1 MWSLPNI
8 WASTVAVTRA
18 QALLIVIGDPRVLSL
33 DPLWRGF
40 LNYAYNLGAWKG
52 KPLPDWDT
60 AETVENTSYDVQRR
74 RQAQDD
80 HDGLIARIA
89 DAVEGELRVEDLE
102 NEANQ
107 EDAVVV
113 ERPWREAE

>member
-1 MWSLPNI
+1 M
-8 WASTVAVTRA
+8 AVTRA

-60 AETVENTSYDVQRR
+60 TEAVENTSYDVQRR

-102 NEANQ
+102 NEVNQ

>member
-1 MWSLPNI
+1 MWSSPNI
-8 WASTVAVTRA
+8 CASTVAVTRA

-60 AETVENTSYDVQRR
+60 TETVEDTSYDVQRR

-89 DAVEGELRVEDLE
+89 GAIEGELRIEDME
-102 NEANQ
+102 DRDNQ
-107 EDAVVV
+107 EDAVVI

>member
-1 MWSLPNI
+1 M
-8 WASTVAVTRA
+8 AVTRA

-40 LNYAYNLGAWKG
+40 LNFAYNRGAWKG

-60 AETVENTSYDVQRR
+60 TEKVENTSYDVQRK

-102 NEANQ
+102 NDANQ